1 MMESKQ
7 PVFIAVE
14 VSIDTPVSAVW
25 KRWTT
30 PADIQGWNH
39 ASDDWH
45 TTYAENDLR
54 EGGRFLYRMEAKDG
68 SFGFDFSG
76 TYDQVIPNRL
86 IEYTL
91 DDERKVRI
99 SFQNSGDSIRVI
111 ETFEAE
117 TVNTVELQ
125 RFGWQAILDNF
136 KKHTESALIE

>member
-1 MMESKQ
+1 MMETKQ

-14 VSIDTPVSAVW
+14 VSIGAPVSAVW
-25 KRWTT
+25 KNWTT
-30 PADIQGWNH
+30 SNDIQKWYY

-45 TTYAENDLR
+45 TTYVENDLR

-91 DDERKVRI
+91 DDERRVRI